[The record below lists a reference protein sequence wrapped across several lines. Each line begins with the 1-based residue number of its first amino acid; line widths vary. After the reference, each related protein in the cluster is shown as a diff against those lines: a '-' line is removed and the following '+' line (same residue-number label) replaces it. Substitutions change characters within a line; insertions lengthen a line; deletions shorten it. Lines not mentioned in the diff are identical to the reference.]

1 MKIRNKLFI
10 GISILVLLFISL
22 AVFFNQTFLLS
33 FYIRETQTKLII
45 DAKSIDSRYNGN
57 IKEAI
62 PDLRKMEWNSGIHII
77 IFDRQLELKYMSQ
90 FQDHNLNPEPEQ
102 SLRNSMPFPPLRMEF
117 LTQLRNFLNQ
127 LRDNEKGHYA
137 FQNNPETDKLISFI
151 NCGYILNNGDI
162 LVLNRPL
169 AELKESAGV
178 ANRFLMLSG
187 FIICL
192 IGIIVVYV
200 VSRRLTRPIIEL
212 RDMAHDMAGLNF
224 SHKFIAHSNDEIA
237 ELGISINSLS
247 RQLDMSI
254 NELNH
259 TNQKLREDIDREKK
273 LEEMRRDFVSSVSHE
288 LKTPI
293 ALIMGYAEGLKD
305 GVAKRKDRDYY
316 CNVMMDESKKL
327 DLLLKD
333 LLDLSQFDSGVFRL
347 SIKQFDLKEK
357 IEEILQKYT
366 PLINDKKIKL
376 TLAAQSTVV
385 NADPSRIEQV
395 IVNYLN
401 NAIDHCEGERRIH
414 IRIEK
419 SGDFAEF
426 ALFNSGKP
434 VPEEALEKIW
444 LRFYKTDSSRN
455 RSFGGTGLGLAIVR
469 AILELHDAPFGAR
482 NLPGGVEFYFR
493 LRI

>member
-33 FYIRETQTKLII
+33 FYIRETQTKLIV
-45 DAKSIDSRYNGN
+45 DAKNIDSRYNGN
-57 IKEAI
+57 ITDAL
-62 PDLRKMEWNSGIHII
+62 PDLRTIEWNSGIHIEI
-77 IFDRQLELKYMSQ
+77 IDRYLELKYMTHGE
-90 FQDHNLNPEPEQ
+90 DHGIGPDPEQ
-102 SLRNSMPFPPLRMEF
+102 KLRPDMPIPPFRREFLNKLRN
-117 LTQLRNFLNQ
+117 
-127 LRDNEKGHYA
+127 NERGYYA
-137 FQNNPETDKLISFI
+137 FQDNPGPDKLISFI
-151 NCGYILNNGDI
+151 DCGYILNNGDI
-162 LVLNRPL
+162 LILSRPL

-192 IGIIVVYV
+192 IGIMAVYV
-200 VSRRLTRPIIEL
+200 LSRRFTRPIIEL

-224 SHKFIAHSNDEIA
+224 SHKFIVHSNDEIA
-237 ELGISINSLS
+237 ELGKSINSLS
-247 RQLDMSI
+247 RQLNLSI
-254 NELNH
+254 NELNIA
-259 TNQKLREDIDREKK
+259 NLKLREDIDRERK

-316 CNVMMDESKKL
+316 CSVIMDESKKL

-333 LLDLSQFDSGVFRL
+333 LLDLSQFESGVFRL

-357 IEEILQKYT
+357 LEEILQKYT
-366 PLINDKKIKL
+366 LLINDKKIKL
-376 TLAAQSTVV
+376 TLAAQITAVK
-385 NADPSRIEQV
+385 ADPSRIEQV

-444 LRFYKTDSSRN
+444 LRFYKTDSSRS

-469 AILELHDAPFGAR
+469 AILELHNAPFGVR
-482 NLPGGVEFYFR
+482 NLSDGVEFYFR
-493 LRI
+493 LKIS